1 MGFAGQ
7 LFAARVAIGLAI
19 PSPQALSKAG
29 QQLATGIAGM
39 MNAIDRAKERRG
51 MGAGLKKEF
60 ANIASTS
67 KSALDEMNAH
77 IVIKT
82 KESQKQIAK
91 LAGTGADSIQA
102 NFKKNMKAMEN
113 LKSVTGRAGKRIFG
127 GGALAGEDGD
137 HGQFMLN
144 IQKNLGGTIDSLLH
158 KNQNLVQLY
167 QEQKDAVMEKIEK
180 VIDITPF
187 SKGLY
192 TAVIKVR
199 DKIIKIDKIILE

>member
-82 KESQKQIAK
+82 KESQKQIA
-91 LAGTGADSIQA
+91 
-102 NFKKNMKAMEN
+102 
-113 LKSVTGRAGKRIFG
+113 
-127 GGALAGEDGD
+127 
-137 HGQFMLN
+137 N
-144 IQKNLGGTIDSLLH
+144 IK
-158 KNQNLVQLY
+158 
-167 QEQKDAVMEKIEK
+167 
-180 VIDITPF
+180 
-187 SKGLY
+187 
-192 TAVIKVR
+192 
-199 DKIIKIDKIILE
+199 